1 MADHIDSRYR
11 RVISALSDLLTR
23 EMRAEILSGQ
33 GVSPANAIEISNRG
47 NDAFFE
53 TLESL
58 GKFTRSNMNID
69 VFDQYK
75 GLQEIIQRK

>member
-1 MADHIDSRYR
+1 MADSRYK
-11 RVISALSDLLTR
+11 RVVIALSDLLTC

-33 GVSPANAIEISNRG
+33 GVSPAMAIEISNRG

-53 TLESL
+53 KLESL